1 MKRIHIIAPFVLAL
15 AASVSAQPA
24 RAAANGCDGPK
35 TGFDNVYCFAKV
47 YMELDHQLNAN
58 YVALI
63 KRIPRAQQTMLKAG
77 QRQWMANRDRRCL
90 STEGGG
96 NTVNIDCA
104 IDTTRRRVQFLSD
117 RAAECSAHGCSTSKL
132 GNDD

>member
-1 MKRIHIIAPFVLAL
+1 MKRIHIFAPFVLAL

-24 RAAANGCDGPK
+24 RAAKGCDGPK

-58 YVALI
+58 YVGLI
-63 KRIPRAQQTMLKAG
+63 KRIPRVQQSMLKSG
-77 QRQWMANRDRRCL
+77 QRQWMTNRDHQCL

-96 NTVNIDCA
+96 YKVNIDCA

-117 RAAECSAHGCSTSKL
+117 RS
-132 GNDD
+132 